1 MGWGLQICMRHAPQG
16 TLKLGNS
23 PWASSSHFQAS
34 NVLPWVDSHSP
45 NQSQVHVT
53 GLPFHK
59 NLPILFT
66 FLATLGGMRDLSSP
80 TRD

>member
-1 MGWGLQICMRHAPQG
+1 M
-16 TLKLGNS
+16 
-23 PWASSSHFQAS
+23 
-34 NVLPWVDSHSP
+34 LPWVDSHSP